1 MSVPAGVPQGFILG
15 LFLFIIYMYIN
26 DMPES
31 KNMHV
36 ALYAD
41 DTAIF
46 AFSCSHKKASKYI
59 QDYLN
64 ELQVYFH
71 NW

>member
-1 MSVPAGVPQGFILG
+1 
-15 LFLFIIYMYIN
+15 MYIN
-26 DMPES
+26 DMSELE
-31 KNMHV
+31 NMHM
-36 ALYAD
+36 AIYAG

-46 AFSCSHKKASKYI
+46 AFSCSHEKASKYI
-59 QDYLN
+59 QEYLN